1 MPGSLLGFIEDLV
14 TPHDRDL
21 RAFCVRNLN
30 QEVVRTRNEAFGAV
44 RKFHPAKAY
53 QEDFRKAEFACQQG
67 WNHQWP
73 SHTYLELPFHWLNL
87 MGFRLAVERGL
98 VMGGLGAVK
107 TVAAVELG
115 LSRGETEQWTVEL
128 LFNVYCDT
136 KLREQW
142 DYEGFRFRL
151 NEQAKQIEYC

>member
-1 MPGSLLGFIEDLV
+1 MIATCVPFVLETLIRKSCGQETRRLERCENSIRQRRIKKIFAKQN
-14 TPHDRDL
+14 L
-21 RAFCVRNLN
+21 RASKVGIINGPR
-30 QEVVRTRNEAFGAV
+30 
-44 RKFHPAKAY
+44 
-53 QEDFRKAEFACQQG
+53 
-67 WNHQWP
+67 
-73 SHTYLELPFHWLNL
+73 HTYLELPFHWLNL